1 MREMSWKAILAVLSA
16 GLCTILG
23 AWNAAMT
30 TLVILIALDI
40 VSGWSRAFVQQQLSS
55 KESLRGTF
63 KKVLIFVAV
72 ALAAQADNLAGT
84 DGVVRNAVVIFYCAS
99 EGLSVVENVVAA
111 GMPVPDFLREAL
123 VQLNEKKASPRA
135 QEIAHAER
143 R

>member
-1 MREMSWKAILAVLSA
+1 MRELSWKAILAVLSA
-16 GLCTILG
+16 GLCTLLG

-30 TLVILIALDI
+30 TLVTLIALDI

-99 EGLSVVENVVAA
+99 EGLSVIENVVAA
-111 GMPVPDFLREAL
+111 GMPVPNFLREAL
-123 VQLNEKKASPRA
+123 AQLNERKAPPTARGTP
-135 QEIAHAER
+135 
-143 R
+143 

>member
-1 MREMSWKAILAVLSA
+1 MREMSCKAILAVLGA
-16 GLCTILG
+16 GLCAILG

-72 ALAAQADNLAGT
+72 ALAAQADNLMGT

-99 EGLSVVENVVAA
+99 EGLSVIENVVAA

-123 VQLNEKKASPRA
+123 AQLNEKKAAPPTARGTP
-135 QEIAHAER
+135 
-143 R
+143 